1 MSGFCFIINLSA
13 ADIKVIKGGY
23 MNEAEVLLKEL
34 EELKMITD
42 NAILILKK
50 IISQET
56 NNCTECLKKDD
67 FDPDEYLKDW
77 IH

>member
-1 MSGFCFIINLSA
+1 
-13 ADIKVIKGGY
+13 